1 MKKTP
6 LILVVGFLGA
16 GKTTFLQALVLAL
29 NKVGLKASIFI
40 NDYQNARIDAERFRG
55 LADSVT
61 ALNGDCVCCS
71 SRTELLAALEK
82 FQHEPGRVLL
92 IETNGTTDSELLLET
107 LAFAP
112 ALKKFT
118 PPVQFSV
125 IDGQRWQRRFWHN
138 TLERDQVRTANYL
151 YISRTDT
158 IPPERF
164 QVVEKSLAELGIHAR
179 RTEPAAF
186 ASEIASL
193 PDSDYSACSGFSNAQ
208 ELSHQHDHSDHDH
221 SDHDHSDHEHSDHEH
236 SDHEHSDHEHS
247 DHEHS
252 DHEHS
257 DHEHSDHEH
266 SDHEHSDHRH
276 SRHHFASCEI
286 PLPAS
291 VSKQDFEN
299 LLSSLSEDVLRT
311 KGLVVLR
318 EDPGEYQVFQKVGHD
333 GRVQYF
339 PIGRN
344 PTLRDPVALF
354 IGPQLPVE
362 ELRKMI
368 SDLKN

>member
-16 GKTTFLQALVLAL
+16 GKTTFLQALVSAL
-29 NKVGLKASIFI
+29 DNVGLKASIFI

-112 ALKKFT
+112 ALKKFP

-138 TLERDQVRTANYL
+138 ALERDQVRTANYL

-158 IPPERF
+158 IPPERI
-164 QVVEKSLAELGIHAR
+164 QVVEESLAELGIHAR
-179 RTEPAAF
+179 RTEPADF
-186 ASEIASL
+186 ASEIAPL
-193 PDSDYSACSGFSNAQ
+193 PDSEYSARSGFSNAQ
-208 ELSHQHDHSDHDH
+208 ELSHQHN
-221 SDHDHSDHEHSDHEH
+221 HSDHEHSHHEH
-236 SDHEHSDHEHS
+236 SHHD
-247 DHEHS
+247 
-252 DHEHS
+252 
-257 DHEHSDHEH
+257 HSDHEH

-299 LLSSLSEDVLRT
+299 LLSSLSEEVLRT

-333 GRVQYF
+333 GSVQYF

>member
-1 MKKTP
+1 M
-6 LILVVGFLGA
+6 
-16 GKTTFLQALVLAL
+16 
-29 NKVGLKASIFI
+29 
-40 NDYQNARIDAERFRG
+40 
-55 LADSVT
+55 
-61 ALNGDCVCCS
+61 
-71 SRTELLAALEK
+71 
-82 FQHEPGRVLL
+82 
-92 IETNGTTDSELLLET
+92 LLET

-138 TLERDQVRTANYL
+138 ALERDQVRTANYL

-158 IPPERF
+158 IPPERI
-164 QVVEKSLAELGIHAR
+164 QVVEESLAELGIHAR

-193 PDSDYSACSGFSNAQ
+193 PDSDYSACSGFSNSQ
-208 ELSHQHDHSDHDH
+208 KLSHQHEHSH
-221 SDHDHSDHEHSDHEH
+221 HDHSDHEHSDHEH
-236 SDHEHSDHEHS
+236 SDHDHSDH
-247 DHEHS
+247 D
-252 DHEHS
+252 
-257 DHEHSDHEH
+257 
-266 SDHEHSDHRH
+266 HSDHRH

-299 LLSSLSEDVLRT
+299 LLSSLSEEVLRT

-333 GRVQYF
+333 GSVQYF

>member
-16 GKTTFLQALVLAL
+16 GKTTFLQALVSAL
-29 NKVGLKASIFI
+29 DNVGLKASIFI

-92 IETNGTTDSELLLET
+92 IETNGTTDSEMLLET

-138 TLERDQVRTANYL
+138 ALERDQVRTANYL
-151 YISRTDT
+151 HISRTDT
-158 IPPERF
+158 IPHERI
-164 QVVEKSLAELGIHAR
+164 QVVEESLAELGIHAR
-179 RTEPAAF
+179 RIGPAAF

-193 PDSDYSACSGFSNAQ
+193 PDSDYSSCSGFSNAQ
-208 ELSHQHDHSDHDH
+208 ELSHQHDHSHHDH
-221 SDHDHSDHEHSDHEH
+221 SHHD
-236 SDHEHSDHEHS
+236 
-247 DHEHS
+247 
-252 DHEHS
+252 
-257 DHEHSDHEH
+257 
-266 SDHEHSDHRH
+266 HSDHRH

-299 LLSSLSEDVLRT
+299 LLSSLSEEVLRT

-333 GRVQYF
+333 GSVQYF